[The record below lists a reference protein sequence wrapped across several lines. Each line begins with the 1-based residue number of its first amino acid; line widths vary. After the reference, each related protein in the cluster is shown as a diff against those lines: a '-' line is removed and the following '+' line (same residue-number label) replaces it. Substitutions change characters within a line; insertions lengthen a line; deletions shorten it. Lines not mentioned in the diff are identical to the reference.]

1 MNKRHTIKSKVKLT
15 NKLTFENITII
26 YKKIKQCIII
36 CDDIIESITRNE
48 HISSQL
54 VKVTYKKIREIMLE
68 ILNIILR

>member
-26 YKKIKQCIII
+26 CIKIKQCIII